1 MSEKIKI
8 VIVDSG
14 VKLSHNIFKNA
25 NITSLEYRNGMLET
39 IYNDNDTHG
48 HGTAIAGI
56 ISHNTINADIIII
69 KAPDIENGLD
79 EDTLI
84 DILELIY
91 YIDDVSLINLSLG
104 LNICD
109 KSRSLETICNKLNE
123 KGICIVSA
131 FDNSGSISYPAA
143 FDSVIGVVG
152 ERNCTKTNDFLFFE
166 DSMVN
171 IAARSSVQRVPWI
184 FPNYLL
190 IGGTSFAC
198 AHVTVQAAKFIQ
210 SGIIGTDKILSAF
223 SNIAKQ
229 HFHFIDNE
237 DQKYSNIEISK
248 IPFNIKHAALF
259 PFNKEMHSILRYEHM
274 LPFSISNIYD
284 TRFSVTV
291 GATAAHLMK
300 DPHIAHHT
308 IKNIEDIEWS
318 EFDTLILG
326 HTNELSALINKD
338 DLVSNLINLAL
349 KKEKQIF
356 SFDDIYRDGYKSYQ
370 NIYCPITNKHNL
382 PPDRFGML
390 YRISKPVVGIFGTS
404 SRQGKFTLQLKL
416 REILL
421 KQGYNVGQIGTEPS
435 AQLFGIDYCY
445 PMGYNSSVY
454 ITGYDTIRYLNYIEN
469 DLCKQCK
476 DIIIVGSQSGT
487 VPYDFGNISQ
497 YTIPQY
503 ELLMGANPDCVILC
517 INPFD
522 EIDYIKRTVNYIES
536 IIDCKVIALVVFL

>member
-1 MSEKIKI
+1 MIKAKHMSEKIKI

-259 PFNKEMHSILRYEHM
+259 PFNKEMHGILRYEHM

-291 GATAAHLMK
+291 GATAAQ
-300 DPHIAHHT
+300 
-308 IKNIEDIEWS
+308 
-318 EFDTLILG
+318 LIDFFADS
-326 HTNELSALINKD
+326 TNE
-338 DLVSNLINLAL
+338 
-349 KKEKQIF
+349 
-356 SFDDIYRDGYKSYQ
+356 
-370 NIYCPITNKHNL
+370 
-382 PPDRFGML
+382 
-390 YRISKPVVGIFGTS
+390 
-404 SRQGKFTLQLKL
+404 
-416 REILL
+416 
-421 KQGYNVGQIGTEPS
+421 
-435 AQLFGIDYCY
+435 
-445 PMGYNSSVY
+445 
-454 ITGYDTIRYLNYIEN
+454 
-469 DLCKQCK
+469 
-476 DIIIVGSQSGT
+476 
-487 VPYDFGNISQ
+487 
-497 YTIPQY
+497 
-503 ELLMGANPDCVILC
+503 
-517 INPFD
+517 
-522 EIDYIKRTVNYIES
+522 
-536 IIDCKVIALVVFL
+536 